1 MSEVPDVMT
10 GMQLVGQGGYDQ
22 LVRRDDLPVPPV
34 RPGDVLVKV
43 LAAAVNNTD
52 VNHRIAWYA
61 QGEAASDGETPSGHL
76 AEGVWKGGDM
86 NLPRVQGADVCGRIV
101 ATGEGVDAVRIGERV
116 ILDPVLRNPAGYLG
130 ADCDGGFAQYVRIP
144 ATNAHRVE
152 SSLSDT
158 ELASFPCSYSTAEN
172 LLARS
177 RVTAGDT
184 VLVTGAS
191 GGVGSAVVQLAK
203 LRGARVIAVTV
214 EAKAELLRSLGA
226 DRIHRR
232 ELSLVEELGNNSVD
246 VVIDLVGGPNW
257 PELLTVLNTNGRYAA
272 SGAIAG
278 PVVSL
283 DLRTLYFKDLTLY
296 GCTYFEPE
304 VFRSLVRHIES
315 GKIKPLVAEVYP
327 LSRMADAQAL
337 FLTKKHV
344 GKIVLRV

>member
-1 MSEVPDVMT
+1 MAEVPELMT

-22 LVRRDDLPVPPV
+22 LVLRDDLPVPTV
-34 RPGDVLVKV
+34 RQGDVLVKV

-61 QGEAASDGETPSGHL
+61 QGGAASGSETPSGHL

-101 ATGEGVDAVRIGERV
+101 ATGEGVDATRIGERV

-144 ATNAHRVE
+144 AANAHRVE
-152 SSLSDT
+152 SPLSDT
-158 ELASFPCSYSTAEN
+158 ELASFPCAYSTAEN
-172 LLARS
+172 LLTRS
-177 RVTAGDT
+177 RVMAGET

-214 EAKAELLRSLGA
+214 EAKAGLLLSLAA

-246 VVIDLVGGPNW
+246 VVIDLVGGPDW
-257 PELLTVLNTNGRYAA
+257 PELLGVLNTNGRYAA

-283 DLRTLYFKDLTLY
+283 DLRTFYFKDLTLY
-296 GCTYFEPE
+296 GCTYFERE
-304 VFRSLVRHIES
+304 VFSALVRHIED
-315 GKIKPLVAEVYP
+315 GKIRPLVAEIYP
-327 LSRMADAQAL
+327 LSRMADAQAS

-344 GKIVLRV
+344 GKIVLTV